1 MAIDI
6 FEKLEQLIQYG
17 INKELISPLDM
28 DYTRNRLL
36 EVLGLDDAEPRTV
49 SGDSDLEDI
58 LMPMLDWAVETGL
71 IPGGTDTYRDLL
83 DAKIMG
89 CLVAPP
95 SVIYAKFEEKRKHC
109 GPKAAT
115 SWFYEMQQHAHYIHT
130 GRIAKNVQW
139 FTPTEDGELEITINL
154 SKPEKD
160 PKAIAE
166 AKKLSQKQY
175 PLCLLCKENVGFGG
189 RINHPARQNH
199 RIIPVTLTNESWFMQ
214 FSPYVYYN
222 EHCIVFKGEHEPM
235 QISKKTFE
243 RLLSFISIYPHYFIG
258 SNADLPIVGGSILSH
273 DHFQGGAHE
282 FPMAKAKMEEVFSLE
297 KFPRVKA
304 GIVKWPMSVIRLQSS
319 DQQTLAEAA
328 DFILHEW
335 KMYSDPEAGLFSHT
349 GETPHNTITPIARRH
364 RDEYELDLVLRNN
377 RTDKQHPDG
386 IFHPHKEV
394 HHIKKENIG
403 LIEVMGLAVLPG
415 RLAEELSQ
423 LKAALL
429 SKNPLEEIKACPS
442 IMKHESWAER
452 LIEENTF
459 TKDNV
464 EAILQK
470 EIGLIF
476 SRILA
481 QAGVFKRT
489 EQGKTAFKRFIQTLH
504 TGR

>member
-17 INKELISPLDM
+17 VNKELISPLDM

-36 EVLGLDDAEPRTV
+36 EVLGLDDAEARTV

-71 IPGGTDTYRDLL
+71 IPDGTDTYRDLL

-130 GRIAKNVQW
+130 GRIAKNVRW
-139 FTPTEDGELEITINL
+139 FTTTEDGELEITINL

-364 RDEYELDLVLRNN
+364 GDEYELDLVLRNN
-377 RTDKQHPDG
+377 RTDKQHPGG

-415 RLAEELSQ
+415 RLAAELSQ

-429 SKNPLEEIKACPS
+429 SKNPLEEIKACPP

-464 EAILQK
+464 ETILQK

-489 EQGKTAFKRFIQTLH
+489 EQGKTAFKRFVQTLH

>member
-17 INKELISPLDM
+17 VNKELISPIDM

-36 EVLGLDDAEPRTV
+36 EVLGLDDAEARTV

-71 IPGGTDTYRDLL
+71 IPDGTDTYRDLL

-282 FPMAKAKMEEVFSLE
+282 FPMAKAKMEEVFFLE

-364 RDEYELDLVLRNN
+364 GDEYELDLVLRNN

-442 IMKHESWAER
+442 IMKHESWAAR

>member
-36 EVLGLDDAEPRTV
+36 EVLGLDDAEARTV

-71 IPGGTDTYRDLL
+71 IPDGTDTYRDLL

-95 SVIYAKFEEKRKHC
+95 SVIYAKFEEKRQHD

-364 RDEYELDLVLRNN
+364 GDEYELDLVLRNN
-377 RTDKQHPDG
+377 RTDKQHPGG

-429 SKNPLEEIKACPS
+429 SKNPLEEIKACPP
-442 IMKHESWAER
+442 IMKHEPWAER

-464 EAILQK
+464 ETILQK

-489 EQGKTAFKRFIQTLH
+489 EQGKTAFKRFVQTLH

>member
-17 INKELISPLDM
+17 VNKELISPLDM

-36 EVLGLDDAEPRTV
+36 EVLGLDDAEARTV

-71 IPGGTDTYRDLL
+71 IPDGTDTYRDLL

-166 AKKLSQKQY
+166 AKQLSQKQY

-297 KFPRVKA
+297 KFPRMKA

-364 RDEYELDLVLRNN
+364 GDEYELDLVLRNN
-377 RTDKQHPDG
+377 RTDKQHPGG

-415 RLAEELSQ
+415 RLAAELSQ

-429 SKNPLEEIKACPS
+429 SKNPLEEIKACPP

-464 EAILQK
+464 ETILQK

-489 EQGKTAFKRFIQTLH
+489 EQGKTAFKRFVQTLH

>member
-17 INKELISPLDM
+17 VNKELISPLDM

-36 EVLGLDDAEPRTV
+36 EVLGLDDAEARTV

-71 IPGGTDTYRDLL
+71 IPDGTDTYRDLL

-166 AKKLSQKQY
+166 AKQLSQKQY

-364 RDEYELDLVLRNN
+364 GDEYELDLVLRNN
-377 RTDKQHPDG
+377 RTDKQHPGG

-429 SKNPLEEIKACPS
+429 SKNPLEEIKACPP

-464 EAILQK
+464 ETILQK

>member
-17 INKELISPLDM
+17 VNKELISPLDM

-71 IPGGTDTYRDLL
+71 IPDGTDTYRDLL

-282 FPMAKAKMEEVFSLE
+282 FPMAKAKMEEVFSLQ

-364 RDEYELDLVLRNN
+364 GDEYELDLVLRNN

-429 SKNPLEEIKACPS
+429 SKHPLEEIKACPS

>member
-17 INKELISPLDM
+17 VNKELISPLDM

-36 EVLGLDDAEPRTV
+36 EVLGLDDAEARTV

-71 IPGGTDTYRDLL
+71 IPDGTDTYRDLL

-130 GRIAKNVQW
+130 GRIAKNVRW

-364 RDEYELDLVLRNN
+364 GDEYELDLVLRNN
-377 RTDKQHPDG
+377 RTDKQHPGG

-429 SKNPLEEIKACPS
+429 SKNPLEEIKACPP

>member
-17 INKELISPLDM
+17 VNKELISPLDM

-36 EVLGLDDAEPRTV
+36 EVLGLDDAEARTV

-71 IPGGTDTYRDLL
+71 IPDGTDTYRDLL

-166 AKKLSQKQY
+166 AKQLSQKQY

-319 DQQTLAEAA
+319 DQQTLVEAA

-364 RDEYELDLVLRNN
+364 GDEYELDLVLRNN
-377 RTDKQHPDG
+377 RTDKQHPGG

-415 RLAEELSQ
+415 RLAAELSQ

-429 SKNPLEEIKACPS
+429 SKNPLEEIKACPP

>member
-36 EVLGLDDAEPRTV
+36 EVLGLDDAEARTV

-71 IPGGTDTYRDLL
+71 IPDGTDTYRDLL

-95 SVIYAKFEEKRKHC
+95 SVIYAKFEEKRKHW

-243 RLLSFISIYPHYFIG
+243 RLLSFIFIYPHYFIG

-364 RDEYELDLVLRNN
+364 GDEYELDLVLRNN
-377 RTDKQHPDG
+377 RTDKQHPGG

-429 SKNPLEEIKACPS
+429 SKHPLEEIKACPP

-464 EAILQK
+464 ETILQK

-489 EQGKTAFKRFIQTLH
+489 EQGKTAFKRFVQTLH

>member
-17 INKELISPLDM
+17 VNKELISPLDM

-71 IPGGTDTYRDLL
+71 IPDGTDTYRDLL

-130 GRIAKNVQW
+130 GRIAKNVRW

-166 AKKLSQKQY
+166 AKQLSQKQY

-364 RDEYELDLVLRNN
+364 GDEYELDLVLRNN
-377 RTDKQHPDG
+377 RTDKQHPGG

-415 RLAEELSQ
+415 RLAEELSL

-429 SKNPLEEIKACPS
+429 SKKPLEEIKACPS

>member
-36 EVLGLDDAEPRTV
+36 EVLGLDDAEARTV

-71 IPGGTDTYRDLL
+71 IPDGTDTYRDLL

-364 RDEYELDLVLRNN
+364 GDEYELDLVLRNN

-429 SKNPLEEIKACPS
+429 SKHPLEEIKACPS

>member
-71 IPGGTDTYRDLL
+71 IPDGTDTYRDLL

-319 DQQTLAEAA
+319 DQQMLAEAA

-364 RDEYELDLVLRNN
+364 GDEYELDLVLRNN

-464 EAILQK
+464 ETILQK

>member
-17 INKELISPLDM
+17 VNKELISPLDM

-36 EVLGLDDAEPRTV
+36 EVLGLDDAEARTV

-71 IPGGTDTYRDLL
+71 IPDGTDTYRDLL

-166 AKKLSQKQY
+166 AKQLSQKQY

-222 EHCIVFKGEHEPM
+222 EHCILFKGEHEPM

-364 RDEYELDLVLRNN
+364 GDEYELDLVLRNN
-377 RTDKQHPDG
+377 RTDKQHPGG

-403 LIEVMGLAVLPG
+403 LIEVMGLAVLPR
-415 RLAEELSQ
+415 RLAAELSQ

-429 SKNPLEEIKACPS
+429 SKNPLEEIKACPP

-464 EAILQK
+464 ETILQK

-489 EQGKTAFKRFIQTLH
+489 EQGKTAFKRFVQTLH

>member
-17 INKELISPLDM
+17 VNKELISPLDM

-36 EVLGLDDAEPRTV
+36 EVLGLDDAEARTV

-71 IPGGTDTYRDLL
+71 IPDGTDTYRDLL

-115 SWFYEMQQHAHYIHT
+115 SWFYEMQQHARYIHT

-166 AKKLSQKQY
+166 AKQLSQKQY

-364 RDEYELDLVLRNN
+364 GDEYELDLVLRNN
-377 RTDKQHPDG
+377 RTDKQHPGG

-429 SKNPLEEIKACPS
+429 SKNPLEEIKACPP

-464 EAILQK
+464 ETILQK

-489 EQGKTAFKRFIQTLH
+489 EQGKTAFKRFVQTLH

>member
-17 INKELISPLDM
+17 VNKELISPLDM

-36 EVLGLDDAEPRTV
+36 EVLGLDDAEARTV

-71 IPGGTDTYRDLL
+71 IPDGTDTYRDLL

-95 SVIYAKFEEKRKHC
+95 SVIYARFEEKRRHD

-282 FPMAKAKMEEVFSLE
+282 FPMAKAAMEEVFSLE
-297 KFPRVKA
+297 RFPSVKA
-304 GIVKWPMSVIRLQSS
+304 GIVKWPMSVIRLQCS

-364 RDEYELDLVLRNN
+364 GDEYELDLVLRNN

-429 SKNPLEEIKACPS
+429 SKNPLEEIKACPP

-459 TKDNV
+459 TKDNI

-489 EQGKTAFKRFIQTLH
+489 EQGKTAFKRFIQILH

>member
-17 INKELISPLDM
+17 IKKELISPLDM

-71 IPGGTDTYRDLL
+71 IPDGTDTYRDLL

-364 RDEYELDLVLRNN
+364 GDEYELDLVLRNN

-429 SKNPLEEIKACPS
+429 SKHPLEEIKACPS
-442 IMKHESWAER
+442 IMKHESWAAR

>member
-17 INKELISPLDM
+17 VNKELISPLDM

-36 EVLGLDDAEPRTV
+36 EVLGLDDAEARTV

-58 LMPMLDWAVETGL
+58 LMPMLDWAVKTGL
-71 IPGGTDTYRDLL
+71 IPDGTDTYRDLL

-130 GRIAKNVQW
+130 GRIAKNVRW
-139 FTPTEDGELEITINL
+139 FTTTEDGELEITINL

-364 RDEYELDLVLRNN
+364 GDEYELDLVLRNN
-377 RTDKQHPDG
+377 RTDKQHPGG

-415 RLAEELSQ
+415 RLAAELSQ

-429 SKNPLEEIKACPS
+429 SKNPLEEIKACPP

-464 EAILQK
+464 ETILQK

-489 EQGKTAFKRFIQTLH
+489 EQGKTAFKRFVQTLH

>member
-17 INKELISPLDM
+17 VNKELISPLDM

-36 EVLGLDDAEPRTV
+36 EVLGLDDAEARTV

-71 IPGGTDTYRDLL
+71 IPDGTYTYRDLL

-335 KMYSDPEAGLFSHT
+335 KMYSDSEAGLFSHT

-364 RDEYELDLVLRNN
+364 GDEYELDLVLRNN

>member
-17 INKELISPLDM
+17 VNKELISPLDM

-36 EVLGLDDAEPRTV
+36 EVLGLDDAEARTV

-71 IPGGTDTYRDLL
+71 IPDGTDTYRDLL

-199 RIIPVTLTNESWFMQ
+199 RIIPVTLTDESWFMQ

-364 RDEYELDLVLRNN
+364 GDEYELDLVLRNN

-429 SKNPLEEIKACPS
+429 SKHPLEEIKACPS
-442 IMKHESWAER
+442 IMKHESWAAR

>member
-17 INKELISPLDM
+17 VNKELISPLDM

-36 EVLGLDDAEPRTV
+36 EVLGLDDAEARTV

-71 IPGGTDTYRDLL
+71 IPDGTDTYRDLL

-199 RIIPVTLTNESWFMQ
+199 RIIPVTLTKESWFMQ

-364 RDEYELDLVLRNN
+364 GDEYELDLVLRNN
-377 RTDKQHPDG
+377 RTDKQHPGG

-429 SKNPLEEIKACPS
+429 SKKPLEEIKACPS

-464 EAILQK
+464 ETILQK

-489 EQGKTAFKRFIQTLH
+489 EQGKTAFKRFVQTLH

>member
-17 INKELISPLDM
+17 INTELISPLDM

-36 EVLGLDDAEPRTV
+36 EVLGLDDAEARTV

-71 IPGGTDTYRDLL
+71 IPDGTDTYRDLL

-166 AKKLSQKQY
+166 AKQLSQKQY

-297 KFPRVKA
+297 KFSRVKA

-364 RDEYELDLVLRNN
+364 GDEYELDLVLRNN
-377 RTDKQHPDG
+377 RTDKQHPGG

>member
-17 INKELISPLDM
+17 VNKELISPLDM

-71 IPGGTDTYRDLL
+71 IPDGTDTYRDLL

-349 GETPHNTITPIARRH
+349 GETPHNTITPIARRQG
-364 RDEYELDLVLRNN
+364 DEYELDLVLRNN

-415 RLAEELSQ
+415 RLAEELSL

-429 SKNPLEEIKACPS
+429 SKHPLEEIKACPS

-459 TKDNV
+459 TKNNV

>member
-17 INKELISPLDM
+17 VNKELISPLDM

-36 EVLGLDDAEPRTV
+36 EVLGLDDAEARTV

-71 IPGGTDTYRDLL
+71 IPDGTDTYRDLL

-364 RDEYELDLVLRNN
+364 GDEYELDLVLRNN
-377 RTDKQHPDG
+377 RTDKQHPGG

-415 RLAEELSQ
+415 RLAAELSQ

-429 SKNPLEEIKACPS
+429 SKNPLEEIKACPP

-464 EAILQK
+464 ETILQK

-489 EQGKTAFKRFIQTLH
+489 EQGKTAFKRFVQTLH

>member
-17 INKELISPLDM
+17 VNKELISPLDM

-36 EVLGLDDAEPRTV
+36 EVLGLDDAEARTV

-71 IPGGTDTYRDLL
+71 IPDGTDTYRDLL

-166 AKKLSQKQY
+166 AKQLSQKQY

-243 RLLSFISIYPHYFIG
+243 RLLSFIFIYPHYFIG

-319 DQQTLAEAA
+319 DQQTLVEAA

-364 RDEYELDLVLRNN
+364 GDEYELDLVLRNN

-429 SKNPLEEIKACPS
+429 SKKPLEEIKACPS

>member
-17 INKELISPLDM
+17 VNKELISPLDM

-36 EVLGLDDAEPRTV
+36 EVLGLDDAEARTV
-49 SGDSDLEDI
+49 SGDNDLEDI

-71 IPGGTDTYRDLL
+71 IPDGTDTYRDLL

-335 KMYSDPEAGLFSHT
+335 KMYSDPEAALFSHT

-364 RDEYELDLVLRNN
+364 GDEYELDLVLRNN
-377 RTDKQHPDG
+377 RTDKQHPGG

-464 EAILQK
+464 EAIIQK

>member
-17 INKELISPLDM
+17 VNKELISPLDM

-36 EVLGLDDAEPRTV
+36 EVLGLDDAEARTV

-71 IPGGTDTYRDLL
+71 IPDGTDTYRDLL

-166 AKKLSQKQY
+166 AKQLSQKQY

-364 RDEYELDLVLRNN
+364 GDEYELDLVLRNN
-377 RTDKQHPDG
+377 RTDKQHPGG

-429 SKNPLEEIKACPS
+429 SKKPLEEIKACPS

-464 EAILQK
+464 ETILQK

>member
-36 EVLGLDDAEPRTV
+36 EVLGLDDAVARTV

-58 LMPMLDWAVETGL
+58 LMPMLDWAVERGL
-71 IPGGTDTYRDLL
+71 IPDGTDTYRDLL

-273 DHFQGGAHE
+273 DHFQGGAHA
-282 FPMAKAKMEEVFSLE
+282 FPMAKAEMEEVFSLE
-297 KFPRVKA
+297 RFPSVKA

-319 DQQTLAEAA
+319 DQQTLAEAG
-328 DFILHEW
+328 DFILNEW

-364 RDEYELDLVLRNN
+364 GDEYELDLVLRNN

-429 SKNPLEEIKACPS
+429 SKHPLEEIKACPS

-489 EQGKTAFKRFIQTLH
+489 EQGKTAFTRFIQTLH

>member
-17 INKELISPLDM
+17 VNKELISPLDM

-36 EVLGLDDAEPRTV
+36 EVLGLDDAEARTV

-71 IPGGTDTYRDLL
+71 IPDGTDTYRDLL

-166 AKKLSQKQY
+166 AKQLSQKQY

-222 EHCIVFKGEHEPM
+222 EHCILFKGEHEPM

-364 RDEYELDLVLRNN
+364 GDEYELDLVLRNN
-377 RTDKQHPDG
+377 RTDKQHPGG

-415 RLAEELSQ
+415 RLAAELSQ

-429 SKNPLEEIKACPS
+429 SKNPLEEIKACPP

-464 EAILQK
+464 ETILQK

-489 EQGKTAFKRFIQTLH
+489 EQGKTAFKRFVQTLH

>member
-17 INKELISPLDM
+17 VNKELISPLDM

-36 EVLGLDDAEPRTV
+36 EVLGLDDAEARTV
-49 SGDSDLEDI
+49 SGDSALEDI

-71 IPGGTDTYRDLL
+71 IPDGTDTYRDLL

-364 RDEYELDLVLRNN
+364 GDEYELDLVLRNN
-377 RTDKQHPDG
+377 RTDKQHPGG

-464 EAILQK
+464 EAIIQK

>member
-36 EVLGLDDAEPRTV
+36 EVLGLDDAEARTV

-71 IPGGTDTYRDLL
+71 IPDGTDTYRDLL

-319 DQQTLAEAA
+319 DQQMLAEAA

-364 RDEYELDLVLRNN
+364 GDEYELDLVLRNN

>member
-36 EVLGLDDAEPRTV
+36 EVLGLDDAEARTV

-71 IPGGTDTYRDLL
+71 IPDGTDTYRDLL

-273 DHFQGGAHE
+273 DHFQGGAHQ

-364 RDEYELDLVLRNN
+364 GDEYEVDLVLRNN

-429 SKNPLEEIKACPS
+429 SKHPLEEIKACPS
-442 IMKHESWAER
+442 IMKHESWAAR

>member
-36 EVLGLDDAEPRTV
+36 EVLGLDDAEARTV

-71 IPGGTDTYRDLL
+71 IPDGTDTYRDLL

-130 GRIAKNVQW
+130 GRIAKNVRW
-139 FTPTEDGELEITINL
+139 FTTTEDGELEITINL

-335 KMYSDPEAGLFSHT
+335 KMYSDLEAGLFSHT

-364 RDEYELDLVLRNN
+364 GDEYELDLVLRNN
-377 RTDKQHPDG
+377 RTDKQHPGG

-429 SKNPLEEIKACPS
+429 SKKPLEEIKACPS

>member
-17 INKELISPLDM
+17 VNKELISPLDM

-36 EVLGLDDAEPRTV
+36 EVLGLDDAEARTV

-58 LMPMLDWAVETGL
+58 LMPMLDWAVKTGL
-71 IPGGTDTYRDLL
+71 IPDGTDTYRDLL

-139 FTPTEDGELEITINL
+139 FTTTEDGELEITINL

-175 PLCLLCKENVGFGG
+175 PLCLLCKENVGYGG

-364 RDEYELDLVLRNN
+364 GDEYELDLVLRNN
-377 RTDKQHPDG
+377 RTDKQHPGG

-415 RLAEELSQ
+415 RLAAELSQ

-429 SKNPLEEIKACPS
+429 SKNPLEEIKACPP

-464 EAILQK
+464 ETILQK

-489 EQGKTAFKRFIQTLH
+489 EQGKTAFKRFVQTLH

>member
-36 EVLGLDDAEPRTV
+36 EVLGLDDAEVRTV

-71 IPGGTDTYRDLL
+71 IPDGTDTYRDLL

-364 RDEYELDLVLRNN
+364 GDEYELDLVLRNN

-429 SKNPLEEIKACPS
+429 SKHPLEEIKACPS
-442 IMKHESWAER
+442 IMKHESWAAR

>member
-36 EVLGLDDAEPRTV
+36 EVLGLDDAEARTV

-58 LMPMLDWAVETGL
+58 LMPILDWAVETGL
-71 IPGGTDTYRDLL
+71 IPDGTDTYRDLL

-319 DQQTLAEAA
+319 DQQTLVDAA

-364 RDEYELDLVLRNN
+364 GDEYELDLVLRNN
-377 RTDKQHPDG
+377 RTDKQHPGG

-459 TKDNV
+459 TKDNI

>member
-17 INKELISPLDM
+17 VNKELISPLDM

-36 EVLGLDDAEPRTV
+36 EVLGLDDAEARTV

-71 IPGGTDTYRDLL
+71 IPDGTDTYRDLL

-328 DFILHEW
+328 DFILNEW

-364 RDEYELDLVLRNN
+364 GDEYELDLVLRNN
-377 RTDKQHPDG
+377 RTDKQHPGG

-429 SKNPLEEIKACPS
+429 SKNPLEEIKACPP

-464 EAILQK
+464 ETILQK

>member
-17 INKELISPLDM
+17 VNKELISPLDM

-36 EVLGLDDAEPRTV
+36 EVLGLDDAEARTV

-71 IPGGTDTYRDLL
+71 IPDGTDTYRDLL

-166 AKKLSQKQY
+166 AKQLSQKQY

-297 KFPRVKA
+297 KVPRVKA

-364 RDEYELDLVLRNN
+364 GDEYELDLVLRNN
-377 RTDKQHPDG
+377 RTDKQHPGG

>member
-17 INKELISPLDM
+17 VNKELISPLDM

-36 EVLGLDDAEPRTV
+36 EVLGLDDAEARTV

-71 IPGGTDTYRDLL
+71 IPDGTDTYRDLL

-130 GRIAKNVQW
+130 GRIAKNVRW
-139 FTPTEDGELEITINL
+139 FTTTEDGELEITINL

-364 RDEYELDLVLRNN
+364 GDEYELDLVLRNN
-377 RTDKQHPDG
+377 RTDKQHPGG

-423 LKAALL
+423 LKASLL
-429 SKNPLEEIKACPS
+429 SKKPLEEIKACPS

-464 EAILQK
+464 ETILQK

>member
-36 EVLGLDDAEPRTV
+36 EVLGLDDAEARTV

-71 IPGGTDTYRDLL
+71 IPDGTDTYRDLL

-364 RDEYELDLVLRNN
+364 GDEYELDLVLRNN

-464 EAILQK
+464 ETILQK